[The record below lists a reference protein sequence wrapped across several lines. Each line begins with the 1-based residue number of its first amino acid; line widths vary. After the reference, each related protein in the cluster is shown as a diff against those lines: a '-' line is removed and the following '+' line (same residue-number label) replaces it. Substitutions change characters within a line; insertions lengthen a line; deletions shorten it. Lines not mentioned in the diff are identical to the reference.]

1 MGGDSVGWNGTIFS
15 PWKPAVQEPVL
26 VIIQAGTPASQE
38 QNAQKQKNWNRIDS
52 GVLNQIPGKGS
63 RRNCKTQRKFYQ
75 TQIFFFSIL
84 FDVLHEKFGLAV
96 DLLINPGRKVNLEF
110 FLVRVSFLETIQP
123 GAMSQK
129 NNGVTLLCQYGILRI
144 ARIEPHSET
153 DFRDTIFF
161 QAVYI
166 HRIGLTAEETIECGL
181 IVLYNL

>member
-1 MGGDSVGWNGTIFS
+1 M
-15 PWKPAVQEPVL
+15 
-26 VIIQAGTPASQE
+26 
-38 QNAQKQKNWNRIDS
+38 
-52 GVLNQIPGKGS
+52 
-63 RRNCKTQRKFYQ
+63 
-75 TQIFFFSIL
+75 